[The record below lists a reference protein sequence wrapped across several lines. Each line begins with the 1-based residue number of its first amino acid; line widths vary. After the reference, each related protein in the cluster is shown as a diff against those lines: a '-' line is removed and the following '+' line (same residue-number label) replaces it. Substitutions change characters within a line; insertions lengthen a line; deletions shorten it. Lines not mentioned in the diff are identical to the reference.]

1 MKTGQSP
8 WQHLST
14 AARRR
19 WPTPASAGEPPPGFY
34 TRVLSR
40 LSAAPTVSL
49 ELWWQMSVR
58 ALPVATLIVLLCWFI
73 LPVNEWE
80 PDLTEVVMEEA
91 LTW

>member
-1 MKTGQSP
+1 
-8 WQHLST
+8 
-14 AARRR
+14 
-19 WPTPASAGEPPPGFY
+19 
-34 TRVLSR
+34 
-40 LSAAPTVSL
+40 
-49 ELWWQMSVR
+49 MSVR